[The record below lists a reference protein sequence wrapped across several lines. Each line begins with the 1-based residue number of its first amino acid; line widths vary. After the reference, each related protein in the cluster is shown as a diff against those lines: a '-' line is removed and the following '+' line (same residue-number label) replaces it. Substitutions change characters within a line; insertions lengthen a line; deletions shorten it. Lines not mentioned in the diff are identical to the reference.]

1 MDRRIVVLG
10 GGAAGTLAANR
21 LRCYCDS
28 PEVSVL
34 IVDGTHTPG
43 TVSPAAADRY
53 GPQALRLPEYLYLRD
68 GIDVRH
74 VEVATLDL
82 DRAEVCLGD
91 GTTVAYDVLVVAT
104 GPPSAADGGG
114 RTGARYATRSGGP
127 VDGPG
132 PVRVDP
138 ATRRSRTDPLV
149 YAIGAAAGEQHPTG
163 QVLHA
168 QAERLARSVRGYL
181 AGNPS
186 PPHTTGRAAMPPRHG
201 GKGTHIHPPL
211 PAPWNPATTGKR

>member
-1 MDRRIVVLG
+1 MDRHIVVLG
-10 GGAAGTLAANR
+10 GGAAGTLAAKR

-28 PEVSVL
+28 PDVSVL
-34 IVDGTHTPG
+34 IVDGTRTPG
-43 TVSPAAADRY
+43 TVPLAAADRY
-53 GPQALRLPEYLYLRD
+53 GPQALRLPEHLYLRD

-74 VEVATLDL
+74 VEVAAVDL
-82 DRAEVCLGD
+82 ARAEVCLRD
-91 GTTVAYDVLVVAT
+91 GTTVPYDVLVVAT
-104 GPPSAADGGG
+104 GTPSAADGAGSK
-114 RTGARYATRSGGP
+114 GAGYVTRCGGP
-127 VDGPG
+127 VDGLG

-149 YAIGAAAGEQHPTG
+149 YAIDAAVGEQHPTG

-186 PPHTTGRAAMPPRHG
+186 PPKRAAVPPRRG
-201 GKGTHIHPPL
+201 GKGTHMGPSL
-211 PAPWNPATTGKR
+211 PAP